1 MRNRIREIR
10 KKQGISQSKL
20 AQLTGIPTSTLSE
33 FENGLHDPGEDRLR
47 KIAQAL
53 NVSLNYIQGG
63 KRPIRMDGK
72 PCDYCDFNKKD
83 RAAYPLYGAEDK
95 FLGFVY
101 VNHDGE
107 IAVDLMRVGTLKT
120 KDQVDHCPNCGRRIT
135 DD

>member
-1 MRNRIREIR
+1 
-10 KKQGISQSKL
+10 
-20 AQLTGIPTSTLSE
+20 
-33 FENGLHDPGEDRLR
+33 
-47 KIAQAL
+47 
-53 NVSLNYIQGG
+53 
-63 KRPIRMDGK
+63 MDGK
-72 PCDYCDFNKKD
+72 SCDYCDFNKKD

-101 VNHDGE
+101 INHDGE